1 MNDVEDVEDAE
12 DAADAADA
20 ESDAA
25 ELVRQFDG
33 RGPVAVAYSGGADSA
48 LVLAAAVRA
57 LGAAGVLAVT
67 AVSESLASGEL
78 ERAAELAA
86 ALGVAHL
93 TPRTRE
99 LERAGYRAN
108 GPDRCYFCK
117 SEVLDSIA
125 AIAAASGFRH
135 VATGTNADDATDPF
149 RPGIRAG
156 TERGVLTPLL
166 DAGLTKPRVRR
177 LSRHWSL
184 PTWDKPAT
192 PCLASRIAYGL
203 RISGPRLARVD
214 QAEAAVRARLL
225 AAGVEVAD
233 LRVRDLGGHRA
244 RVEVPAG
251 ALSAAAAVPGLA
263 GVLAAAGF
271 DAGAVEVTA
280 FRSGALNDPLTA
292 APGPL
297 GPSGAAAG
305 TSTGPGSSA
314 PR

>member
-1 MNDVEDVEDAE
+1 MSDVE
-12 DAADAADA
+12 ADAQRLL
-20 ESDAA
+20 E
-25 ELVRQFDG
+25 QFDG
-33 RGPVAVAYSGGADSA
+33 RGRVAVAFSGGADSA

-57 LGAAGVLAVT
+57 LGAADVLAVT

-78 ERAAELAA
+78 ERAADVAA
-86 ALGVAHL
+86 GLRVAHL

-117 SEVLDSIA
+117 SEVLDAIG
-125 AIAAASGFRH
+125 AIAAGSGFPQ
-135 VATGTNADDATDPF
+135 VATGTNADDAADPF

-156 TERGVLTPLL
+156 SERGVLTPLL
-166 DAGLTKPRVRR
+166 GAGLTKPQVRR

-192 PCLASRIAYGL
+192 PCLASRVAYGL

-214 QAEAAVRARLL
+214 RAEAAVRAALG
-225 AAGVEVAD
+225 AAGVEGAD
-233 LRVRDLGGHRA
+233 LRVRDLGGGRA

-251 ALSAAAAVPGLA
+251 VLGEAAVLA
-263 GVLAAAGF
+263 GLGDVLASAGF
-271 DAGAVEVTA
+271 DAAAVEVAA
-280 FRSGALNDPLTA
+280 FRSGALNDPPA
-292 APGPL
+292 A
-297 GPSGAAAG
+297 
-305 TSTGPGSSA
+305 T